1 MVDASKYQQRM
12 NVQTLAS
19 ALILASLHILLA
31 LAFTLTYHT
40 TKTPNF
46 SIGQIMAIGAY
57 QSFTL
62 TRIMNIPVYLNLPI
76 AVVFGF
82 IVNSCIYLLIIK
94 PLTDR
99 KRKPVMITLA
109 TLGVGITLE
118 GLIRVYAYW
127 IRELSG
133 VYSFSFLLKQY
144 DFYTGSIPRIFFV
157 SSLAAFLS
165 YILWRHIYNQTR
177 AGLRYRAVLENPQL
191 AAIQGINIKKNW
203 LLIWGVSGSLACLAG
218 AMCPIWF
225 SVSSIVGT
233 QIITAVITASI
244 LGGLGNHRG
253 FFIGGLIVGFLEIM
267 ITVRAQMIY
276 GTWIGEY
283 RPLIPIAIMALTLM
297 YRPQGLLGSKDDI

>member
-1 MVDASKYQQRM
+1 M
-12 NVQTLAS
+12 NVQVVSS

-31 LAFTLTYHT
+31 LAFTLTYQT

-76 AVVFGF
+76 ALVIGF

-94 PLTDR
+94 PLKER
-99 KRKPVMITLA
+99 ERNPVMITLA
-109 TLGVGITLE
+109 SLGVSIALE

-127 IRELSG
+127 IREISG

-144 DFYTGSIPRIFFV
+144 DFNRGNIPGVFFV
-157 SSLAAFLS
+157 SSLVAFIT
-165 YILWRHIYNQTR
+165 YILWRHVYSQTSI
-177 AGLRYRAVLENPQL
+177 GLRYRAAIENPQL
-191 AAIQGINIKKNW
+191 AAIQGINIEKNW

-233 QIITAVITASI
+233 QIITAIITASI

-253 FFIGGLIVGFLEIM
+253 FFIGGLILGFLEIM
-267 ITVRAQMIY
+267 ITTRAQMMY

-283 RPLIPIAIMALTLM
+283 RPFIPIMIMALILM
-297 YRPQGLLGSKDDI
+297 YRPQGLLGSKDDV

>member
-12 NVQTLAS
+12 NVQPLAS

-62 TRIMNIPVYLNLPI
+62 TRVMNMPVYLNLPI

-82 IVNSCIYLLIIK
+82 IVNSDIYLLVIK
-94 PLTDR
+94 PLTHR
-99 KRKPVMITLA
+99 KRNPVMMTWA
-109 TLGVGITLE
+109 TLGLSITLE

-127 IRELSG
+127 IRDLTD

-144 DFYTGSIPRIFFV
+144 DFQQGKAPGIFFV
-157 SSLAAFLS
+157 SSIAAFLV
-165 YILWRHIYNQTR
+165 YILWRHVYSRTST
-177 AGLRYRAVLENPQL
+177 GLRYRAILENPQL
-191 AAIQGINIKKNW
+191 AAVQGINIEKNW
-203 LLIWGVSGSLACLAG
+203 LIIWGISGSLACLAG

-233 QIITAVITASI
+233 QIVTGIITASI

-253 FFIGGLIVGFLEIM
+253 FFIGGLSLGFLEIM
-267 ITVRAQMIY
+267 ITDWASRMY

-283 RPLIPIAIMALTLM
+283 RPFIPIAIMALTLM
-297 YRPQGLLGSKDDI
+297 YRPQGL